1 MLPKARRLTTRDF
14 KSLRRG
20 RTVNTAHLALRVF
33 PAGAGGKVSVV
44 VSSSSYKRAVD
55 RNLLRRRLYAI
66 IEAHATK
73 LQGRTLIV
81 TARKGALGI
90 PFSAL
95 KEEFLGAL
103 GQA

>member
-55 RNLLRRRLYAI
+55 LNLLRRRLYAI
-66 IEAHATK
+66 IEAHTAK